1 MDSAELQE
9 ILKKSQYQRFHS
21 EPISFMFSP
30 RGQYIM
36 AQALY
41 YGIKALESVE
51 PEMLQEKSNLKDM
64 HYIKDMLF
72 PFPDIA
78 FATPDE
84 AVVERLKELE
94 EKKADEGKTQV

>member
-78 FATPDE
+78 FTGPDE
-84 AVVERLKELE
+84 AIVKRLKELE
-94 EKKADEGKTQV
+94 EKKGKQGG

>member
-9 ILKKSQYQRFHS
+9 ILKNSQYQRFHS

-51 PEMLQEKSNLKDM
+51 PEILQEKSNLKDM

-78 FATPDE
+78 FTGPDE
-84 AVVERLKELE
+84 AIVKRLKELE
-94 EKKADEGKTQV
+94 EKKGKQGG

>member
-1 MDSAELQE
+1 MEDAVNIQE

-51 PEMLQEKSNLKDM
+51 PEILQEKSNLKDM

-78 FATPDE
+78 FTGPNKE
-84 AVVERLKELE
+84 LVKRLKELE
-94 EKKADEGKTQV
+94 EKKADAGKT